1 MKKSIINNSIKAI
14 LIILTVI
21 SSLLLGLFIGRQGEK
36 NNNVIE
42 YKTKIAIVN
51 NDQGIIQEDQSFSY
65 AKEFLKPFAKDS
77 DYEFTTINN
86 AKSGIQNN
94 TYSGYLII
102 PENFSKNIASLSTT
116 KTKATL
122 LYSLNNQQPSVLE
135 NSIIKINDV
144 INTLDQNVASNYI
157 GNILNKVNDVAVNAK
172 QATDAIGENTVLI
185 NGIVAS
191 NWFKPLDIKQAQ
203 ILSINDQDL
212 KAELESL
219 GLIDENI
226 SKQINDQL
234 GPTNEHYQ
242 KIINNIETINNE
254 LNEDNYLHYSVDSL
268 PLIGDYQ
275 LKATNGQ
282 KLDVYVGRKQL
293 AIYVK
298 YQQNGLIA
306 INSAN
311 DSFSIQGV
319 ANSDNASL
327 DYNKIISNFY
337 QVLNQYDTNSIQ
349 LYGHNLVIS
358 GNNIHVVDIKGK
370 VQIIGANKV
379 VIDGNVYYPQAQP
392 NASQNIFEVA
402 FNTTTTKQAKQKN
415 PQAYLQLSASIINRL
430 HQLAMEN
437 PQMSITEALTIIN
450 SEENQLAANCLA
462 QIEDFDSIESYVNT
476 ITPKYFIDGFNQY
489 LNDQEGLEDN
499 QAVALNPNKQDYIV
513 NISGP
518 EIVKDTVNVS
528 NNIIINDNQIFNQD
542 LINQSLNDIIVD
554 FETLIK
560 NGIKGI
566 DYTFINTL
574 NHNIYLNVNSLTN
587 NVNQQI
593 QVNDQINQD
602 NLNLIQDYE
611 QSLNQTISD
620 NIDNLKQVVV
630 ANNNTTISVFDNLG
644 NELDYMKH
652 GNTIDDS
659 AVDFIVSSIDSQLDN
674 IESNK
679 NVERSKSNKVKVY
692 SLMGGGLILAI
703 GGVSY
708 VIYRQKQED

>member
-1 MKKSIINNSIKAI
+1 MQKSIINNSIKAI
-14 LIILTVI
+14 LIILVVI

-36 NNNVIE
+36 NNNVLE

-51 NDQGIIQEDQSFSY
+51 NDQGISQEDQSFGY
-65 AKEFLKPFAKDS
+65 AKELLKPFTKDS
-77 DYEFTTINN
+77 AYEFTTIDS
-86 AKSGIQNN
+86 AKSGLQNN
-94 TYSGYLII
+94 KYSGYLIV
-102 PENFSKNIASLSTT
+102 PENFSKNITSLSTT

-144 INTLDQNVASNYI
+144 INTLDQNVASNYVS
-157 GNILNKVNDVAVNAK
+157 NILNNVNNVSVNAK
-172 QATDAIGENTVLI
+172 RATDAISENTVLI

-191 NWFKPLDIKQAQ
+191 NWFRPLDIKQAQ
-203 ILSINDQDL
+203 ILSINDQSL

-226 SKQINDQL
+226 TKQINDQL

-254 LNEDNYLHYSVDSL
+254 LNEENYLHYSVDSL

-275 LKATNGQ
+275 LKATNGNN
-282 KLDVYVGRKQL
+282 LDVYVGRKQL
-293 AIYVK
+293 SIYVK
-298 YQQNGLIA
+298 YPQSGLIA
-306 INSAN
+306 INSAK

-379 VIDGNVYYPQAQP
+379 VIDGNVYYPQTQSDP
-392 NASQNIFEVA
+392 SQNVFEVV
-402 FNTTTTKQAKQKN
+402 FNTTTTKQANQKN
-415 PQAYLQLSASIINRL
+415 PQPYLELSASIISRL
-430 HQLAMEN
+430 HQLAVEN

-450 SEENQLAANCLA
+450 SEENQLTANCLA
-462 QIEDFDSIESYVNT
+462 QIDDFDSIESYVNT

-489 LNDQEGLEDN
+489 LNDQEGLDDN
-499 QAVALNPNKQDYIV
+499 QAVALNPNKDDYIV

-518 EIVKDTVNVS
+518 EIVKDTVSVS

-542 LINQSLNDIIVD
+542 LINQSLNNIIVD

-574 NHNIYLNVNSLTN
+574 NHNIDLNVNSLTN

-593 QVNDQINQD
+593 QANDQINQD
-602 NLNLIQDYE
+602 NLNQIHDYE
-611 QSLNQTISD
+611 QYLNQNISD
-620 NIDNLKQVVV
+620 NIDKLKQVVV
-630 ANNNTTISVFDNLG
+630 ANNNTTIRVFDNLG

-659 AVDFIVSSIDSQLDN
+659 AVDFIVSSIDSQLEN

-679 NVERSKSNKVKVY
+679 DVERSKSNKVIVY
-692 SLMGGGLILAI
+692 SLIGVGLIIAI

>member
-1 MKKSIINNSIKAI
+1 MKQKTSNIIIKTGLVI
-14 LIILTVI
+14 LVIIA
-21 SSLLLGLFIGRQGEK
+21 SLLLGFLIGRQNQIKPET
-36 NNNVIE
+36 IE
-42 YKTKIAIVN
+42 YETKIAIVN
-51 NDQGIIQEDQSFSY
+51 NDQGVSEHGETIFY
-65 AKEFLKPFAKDS
+65 TREFLKPFTTNS
-77 DYEFTTINN
+77 VYEFTTINN
-86 AKSGIQNN
+86 AKSGLQNN

-144 INTLDQNVASNYI
+144 INTLDQNVASNYVS
-157 GNILNKVNDVAVNAK
+157 NILNNVNNVSVNAK
-172 QATDAIGENTVLI
+172 QATDAISENTVLI

-203 ILSINDQDL
+203 ILSLNDQSL

-226 SKQINDQL
+226 TKQINDQL

-254 LNEDNYLHYSVDSL
+254 LNEENYLHYSVDSL

-282 KLDVYVGRKQL
+282 KLDVYVGRKRL
-293 AIYVK
+293 SIYVK
-298 YQQNGLIA
+298 YPQSGLIA
-306 INSAN
+306 INYAN

-392 NASQNIFEVA
+392 NANQNLFEVV
-402 FNTTTTKQAKQKN
+402 FNTARTKQANHKN
-415 PQAYLQLSASIINRL
+415 PQPYLQLSASIINRL
-430 HQLAMEN
+430 HQLAVEN

-450 SEENQLAANCLA
+450 SEENQLAANCLV

-489 LNDQEGLEDN
+489 LNDQEGLDDN
-499 QAVALNPNKQDYIV
+499 QAIALNPNKEDYIV

-542 LINQSLNDIIVD
+542 LINQSLNNIIVN

-574 NHNIYLNVNSLTN
+574 NHNIDLNVNNLTN
-587 NVNQQI
+587 NFNQQI

-602 NLNLIQDYE
+602 NLNQIHDYE
-611 QSLNQTISD
+611 QYLNQNISD
-620 NIDNLKQVVV
+620 NIDNLKQVVI

-679 NVERSKSNKVKVY
+679 DVERSKSNKVIVY
-692 SLMGGGLILAI
+692 SLIGVGLIIAI

>member
-1 MKKSIINNSIKAI
+1 MKQKTSNIIVKTGLAI
-14 LIILTVI
+14 LVIIA
-21 SSLLLGLFIGRQGEK
+21 SLLLGFLIGRQNQIKPET
-36 NNNVIE
+36 IE
-42 YKTKIAIVN
+42 YETKIAIVN
-51 NDQGIIQEDQSFSY
+51 NDQGISKDGETIY
-65 AKEFLKPFAKDS
+65 YTKEFLKPFTTNS
-77 DYEFTTINN
+77 VYEFTTINN
-86 AKSGIQNN
+86 AKSGLQNN

-144 INTLDQNVASNYI
+144 INTLDQNVASNYV
-157 GNILNKVNDVAVNAK
+157 GNILNNVNDVAVNAK
-172 QATDAIGENTVLI
+172 QATDAISENTVLI

-203 ILSINDQDL
+203 ILSINDQNL

-219 GLIDENI
+219 GLINENI
-226 SKQINDQL
+226 TKQINDQL

-254 LNEDNYLHYSVDSL
+254 LGVENYLHYSVDSL

-275 LKATNGQ
+275 LKATNGNN
-282 KLDVYVGRKQL
+282 LDVYVGRKQL
-293 AIYVK
+293 SIYVK
-298 YQQNGLIA
+298 YPQSGLIA
-306 INSAN
+306 INSAK

-337 QVLNQYDTNSIQ
+337 EVLNQYDTNSIQ
-349 LYGHNLVIS
+349 LYGHNLVIC

-370 VQIIGANKV
+370 VQIKGANKV
-379 VIDGNVYYPQAQP
+379 VIDGNVYYPQTQSDP
-392 NASQNIFEVA
+392 SQNVFEVV
-402 FNTTTTKQAKQKN
+402 FNTTTTKQANQKN
-415 PQAYLQLSASIINRL
+415 PQPYLELSASIISRL
-430 HQLAMEN
+430 LQLAVEN

-450 SEENQLAANCLA
+450 SEENQLSANCLA

-489 LNDQEGLEDN
+489 LNDQEGLDDN
-499 QAVALNPNKQDYIV
+499 QAIALNPNKQDYIV

-518 EIVKDTVNVS
+518 EIVKDTVSVS

-542 LINQSLNDIIVD
+542 LINQSLNNIIVD

-566 DYTFINTL
+566 DYNFINTL
-574 NHNIYLNVNSLTN
+574 NNNIDLHVNSLTN

-602 NLNLIQDYE
+602 NLNQIHDYE
-611 QSLNQTISD
+611 QSLNQNISD
-620 NIDNLKQVVV
+620 NIDKLKQVVV

-679 NVERSKSNKVKVY
+679 DVERSKTNKVIVY
-692 SLMGGGLILAI
+692 SLIGVGLIIAI

>member
-1 MKKSIINNSIKAI
+1 MKQKTSNIIIKTGLAI
-14 LIILTVI
+14 LVIIA
-21 SSLLLGLFIGRQGEK
+21 SLLLGFLIGRQNQIKPET
-36 NNNVIE
+36 IE
-42 YKTKIAIVN
+42 YETKIAIVN
-51 NDQGIIQEDQSFSY
+51 NDHGISEDGETIYY
-65 AKEFLKPFAKDS
+65 AKEFLKPFS
-77 DYEFTTINN
+77 TNSFYEFTTIDS
-86 AKSGIQNN
+86 AKSGIKNN
-94 TYSGYLII
+94 KYSGYLII
-102 PENFSKNIASLSTT
+102 PENFSKNITSLSTT
-116 KTKATL
+116 KTKARL
-122 LYSLNNQQPSVLE
+122 LYSLNNQQSGVLE
-135 NSIIKINDV
+135 NSIIKVNDV

-157 GNILNKVNDVAVNAK
+157 GNILNNVNDVAVNAK

-226 SKQINDQL
+226 TKQINNQL

-254 LNEDNYLHYSVDSL
+254 LNEENYLHYSVDSL

-275 LKATNGQ
+275 LKATNEQ
-282 KLDVYVGRKQL
+282 NLDVYVGRKQL
-293 AIYVK
+293 AVYVK
-298 YQQNGLIA
+298 YPPSGLIA
-306 INSAN
+306 INNAD

-392 NASQNIFEVA
+392 NASQNIFEVV
-402 FNTTTTKQAKQKN
+402 FNTTTTKQSNQKN
-415 PQAYLQLSASIINRL
+415 PQPYLQLSAAIINRL
-430 HQLAMEN
+430 HQLAVEN

-450 SEENQLAANCLA
+450 SEENQLAANCLT

-489 LNDQEGLEDN
+489 LNDQEGLDYN
-499 QAVALNPNKQDYIV
+499 QAIALNPNKDDYIV

-542 LINQSLNDIIVD
+542 LINQSLNNIIVD

-574 NHNIYLNVNSLTN
+574 NHNIDLNVDSLTN

-593 QVNDQINQD
+593 QVNEQINLD
-602 NLNLIQDYE
+602 NLNQIHDYE

-674 IESNK
+674 LESNK
-679 NVERSKSNKVKVY
+679 DVERSKSNKVIVY
-692 SLMGGGLILAI
+692 SLIGVGLIIAI

>member
-1 MKKSIINNSIKAI
+1 MQKSIINNSIKAI
-14 LIILTVI
+14 LIILVVI

-36 NNNVIE
+36 NNNVLE

-51 NDQGIIQEDQSFSY
+51 NDQGISQEDQSFGY
-65 AKEFLKPFAKDS
+65 AKEFLKPFTKDS
-77 DYEFTTINN
+77 AYEFTTIDS
-86 AKSGIQNN
+86 AKSGLQNN
-94 TYSGYLII
+94 KYSGYLIV
-102 PENFSKNIASLSTT
+102 PENFSKNITSLSTT

-144 INTLDQNVASNYI
+144 INTLDQNVASNYVS
-157 GNILNKVNDVAVNAK
+157 NILNNVNNVSVNAK
-172 QATDAIGENTVLI
+172 RATDAISENTVLI

-191 NWFKPLDIKQAQ
+191 NWFRPLDIKQAQ
-203 ILSINDQDL
+203 ILSLNDQNL

-219 GLIDENI
+219 GLINDNI
-226 SKQINDQL
+226 TKQINDQL

-254 LNEDNYLHYSVDSL
+254 LSEENYLHYSVDSL

-275 LKATNGQ
+275 LKARNGNN
-282 KLDVYVGRKQL
+282 LDVYVGRKQL
-293 AIYVK
+293 SIYVK
-298 YQQNGLIA
+298 YPQNGLIA
-306 INSAN
+306 INSAK

-349 LYGHNLVIS
+349 LYGHNLVIC

-370 VQIIGANKV
+370 VKIKGANKV
-379 VIDGNVYYPQAQP
+379 VIDGNVYYPQTQSDP
-392 NASQNIFEVA
+392 SQNVFEVV
-402 FNTTTTKQAKQKN
+402 FNTTTTKQANQKN
-415 PQAYLQLSASIINRL
+415 PQPYLELSASIISRL
-430 HQLAMEN
+430 HQLAVEY

-450 SEENQLAANCLA
+450 SEENQLTANCLA
-462 QIEDFDSIESYVNT
+462 QIDDFDSIESYVNT

-489 LNDQEGLEDN
+489 LNDQEGLDDN
-499 QAVALNPNKQDYIV
+499 QAVALNPNKDDYIV

-518 EIVKDTVNVS
+518 EIVKDTVSVS

-542 LINQSLNDIIVD
+542 LINQLLNNIIVD

-574 NHNIYLNVNSLTN
+574 NHNIDLNVNSLTN

-593 QVNDQINQD
+593 QANDQINQD
-602 NLNLIQDYE
+602 NLNQIHDYE
-611 QSLNQTISD
+611 QYLNQNISD
-620 NIDNLKQVVV
+620 NIDKLKQVVV
-630 ANNNTTISVFDNLG
+630 ANNNTTIRVFDNLG

-659 AVDFIVSSIDSQLDN
+659 AVDFIVSSIDSQLEN

-679 NVERSKSNKVKVY
+679 DVERSKSNKVIVY
-692 SLMGGGLILAI
+692 SLIGVGLIIAI

>member
-1 MKKSIINNSIKAI
+1 MKQKTSNIIIKTGLVI
-14 LIILTVI
+14 LVIIA
-21 SSLLLGLFIGRQGEK
+21 SLLLGFLIGRHNQNK
-36 NNNVIE
+36 PKTIE
-42 YKTKIAIVN
+42 LETKIAIVN
-51 NDQGIIQEDQSFSY
+51 NDQGISKGGETIY
-65 AKEFLKPFAKDS
+65 YTKEFLKPFTTNS
-77 DYEFTTINN
+77 DYEFTTIDS

-94 TYSGYLII
+94 KYSGYLII
-102 PENFSKNIASLSTT
+102 PESFSKNIASLSTT

-144 INTLDQNVASNYI
+144 INTLDQNIASNYI
-157 GNILNKVNDVAVNAK
+157 GNILNNVNDVAVNAK
-172 QATDAIGENTVLI
+172 QATDAISENTVLI

-203 ILSINDQDL
+203 ILSLNDQNL

-226 SKQINDQL
+226 TKQINDQL

-242 KIINNIETINNE
+242 KVINNIESINNE
-254 LNEDNYLHYSVDSL
+254 LSEENYLHYSVDSL

-275 LKATNGQ
+275 LKATNDQ
-282 KLDVYVGRKQL
+282 NLDVYVGRKQL
-293 AIYVK
+293 SIYVK
-298 YQQNGLIA
+298 YPQSGLIA
-306 INSAN
+306 INSTN
-311 DSFSIQGV
+311 DSFSVQGV

-370 VQIIGANKV
+370 VKIIGANKV
-379 VIDGNVYYPQAQP
+379 VIDGNVYYPQTQP
-392 NASQNIFEVA
+392 DPSQNILEVV

-415 PQAYLQLSASIINRL
+415 PQPYLQLSASIINRL
-430 HQLAMEN
+430 HQLAAEN
-437 PQMSITEALTIIN
+437 PQMSITDALTIIN

-489 LNDQEGLEDN
+489 LNDQEGIDDN
-499 QAVALNPNKQDYIV
+499 QAIALNPNKEDYIV

-518 EIVKDTVNVS
+518 EIVKDTVSVS

-542 LINQSLNDIIVD
+542 LINQSLNNIIVD

-574 NHNIYLNVNSLTN
+574 NNNIDVNVNSLTN

-593 QVNDQINQD
+593 QVNDQINRD
-602 NLNLIQDYE
+602 NINQIHDYE
-611 QSLNQTISD
+611 QSLNQSISD
-620 NIDNLKQVVV
+620 NIDKLKQVVV
-630 ANNNTTISVFDNLG
+630 TNNNTTIRVFDNLG

-659 AVDFIVSSIDSQLDN
+659 AIDFIVSSIDSQLDN

-679 NVERSKSNKVKVY
+679 DIDRSKSNKGVVY
-692 SLMGGGLILAI
+692 SLMGVGLILAI

>member
-1 MKKSIINNSIKAI
+1 MKKSIINNYIKAI
-14 LIILTVI
+14 LIILTLI
-21 SSLLLGLFIGRQGEK
+21 SSLLLGLFIGRRGEK

-51 NDQGIIQEDQSFSY
+51 NDQGISQEDQSFSY
-65 AKEFLKPFAKDS
+65 AKEFLKPFTKDS
-77 DYEFTTINN
+77 VYEFTTIDS
-86 AKSGIQNN
+86 AKSGLQNN

-144 INTLDQNVASNYI
+144 INTLDQNVASNYVS
-157 GNILNKVNDVAVNAK
+157 NILNNVNNVSVNAK
-172 QATDAIGENTVLI
+172 QATDAISENTVLI

-203 ILSINDQDL
+203 ILSINDQNL

-219 GLIDENI
+219 GFIDENI
-226 SKQINDQL
+226 TKQINDQL

-254 LNEDNYLHYSVDSL
+254 LSEENYLHYSVDSL

-275 LKATNGQ
+275 LKATNGNN
-282 KLDVYVGRKQL
+282 LDVHIGRKQL
-293 AIYVK
+293 SIYVK
-298 YQQNGLIA
+298 YPQNGLIA

-370 VQIIGANKV
+370 VKIIGANKV
-379 VIDGNVYYPQAQP
+379 VIDGSVYYPQAQP

-402 FNTTTTKQAKQKN
+402 FNATTTKQANHKN
-415 PQAYLQLSASIINRL
+415 PQPYLQLSASIINRF
-430 HQLAMEN
+430 HQLAVEN

-450 SEENQLAANCLA
+450 SEENQLSANCLA

-489 LNDQEGLEDN
+489 LNDQEGLDDN
-499 QAVALNPNKQDYIV
+499 QAIALNPNKQDYIV

-518 EIVKDTVNVS
+518 EIVKDTVSVS
-528 NNIIINDNQIFNQD
+528 NNITINDNQIFNQD
-542 LINQSLNDIIVD
+542 LINQSLNNIIVD

-574 NHNIYLNVNSLTN
+574 NNNIDLHVNSLTN

-602 NLNLIQDYE
+602 NLNQIHDYE
-611 QSLNQTISD
+611 QSLNQNISD
-620 NIDNLKQVVV
+620 NIDKLKQVVV
-630 ANNNTTISVFDNLG
+630 ANNNKTISVFDNLG

-679 NVERSKSNKVKVY
+679 DVERSKTNKVIVY
-692 SLMGGGLILAI
+692 SLIGVGLIIAI

>member
-1 MKKSIINNSIKAI
+1 MKQKTSNIIIKTGLAI
-14 LIILTVI
+14 LVIIA
-21 SSLLLGLFIGRQGEK
+21 SLLLGFLIGRQNQIIPET
-36 NNNVIE
+36 IE
-42 YKTKIAIVN
+42 HETKIAIVN
-51 NDQGIIQEDQSFSY
+51 NDQGMSEDGETIYYS
-65 AKEFLKPFAKDS
+65 KEFLKTFTTNS
-77 DYEFTTINN
+77 VYEFTTINN
-86 AKSGIQNN
+86 AKSGLQNN

-122 LYSLNNQQPSVLE
+122 LYSLNSQQPSVLE

-157 GNILNKVNDVAVNAK
+157 GNILNNVNDVAVNAK

-203 ILSINDQDL
+203 ILSINDQNL

-219 GLIDENI
+219 GLINENI
-226 SKQINDQL
+226 TKQINDQL

-254 LNEDNYLHYSVDSL
+254 LNEENYLHYSVDSL

-275 LKATNGQ
+275 LKATNGNN
-282 KLDVYVGRKQL
+282 LDVYVGRKQL
-293 AIYVK
+293 TIYVK
-298 YQQNGLIA
+298 YPPSGLIA

-370 VQIIGANKV
+370 VKIIGANKV
-379 VIDGNVYYPQAQP
+379 VIDGNVYYPQTQP
-392 NASQNIFEVA
+392 DSSQNIFEVV

-430 HQLAMEN
+430 HQLAVEN

-450 SEENQLAANCLA
+450 SEENQLSANCLA
-462 QIEDFDSIESYVNT
+462 QIDDFVSIESYVNT

-489 LNDQEGLEDN
+489 LNDQEGLGDN
-499 QAVALNPNKQDYIV
+499 QAIALNPNKKDYIV

-542 LINQSLNDIIVD
+542 LINQSLNNIIVD
-554 FETLIK
+554 FKTLIK

-574 NHNIYLNVNSLTN
+574 NNNIDLHVNSLTN

-593 QVNDQINQD
+593 QVNEQINQD
-602 NLNLIQDYE
+602 NLNQIHDYE
-611 QSLNQTISD
+611 QYLNQNVSD
-620 NIDNLKQVVV
+620 HIDKLKQVVV

-659 AVDFIVSSIDSQLDN
+659 VVDFIVSSIDSQLDN

-679 NVERSKSNKVKVY
+679 DVERSKSNKVIVY
-692 SLMGGGLILAI
+692 SLIGVGLILAI

>member
-1 MKKSIINNSIKAI
+1 MKQKTSNIIVKTGLAI
-14 LIILTVI
+14 LVIIA
-21 SSLLLGLFIGRQGEK
+21 SLLLGFLIGRHNQIKPET
-36 NNNVIE
+36 IE
-42 YKTKIAIVN
+42 LETKIAIVN
-51 NDQGIIQEDQSFSY
+51 NDQGISKDGETIY
-65 AKEFLKPFAKDS
+65 YTKEFLKTFTTNS
-77 DYEFTTINN
+77 VYEFTTINN
-86 AKSGIQNN
+86 AKSGLQNN

-157 GNILNKVNDVAVNAK
+157 GNILNNVNDVAVNAK
-172 QATDAIGENTVLI
+172 QATDAISENTVLI

-203 ILSINDQDL
+203 ILSLNDQNL
-212 KAELESL
+212 KAELASL
-219 GLIDENI
+219 GLINENI
-226 SKQINDQL
+226 TKQINEQL

-254 LNEDNYLHYSVDSL
+254 LNEENYLHYSVDSL

-275 LKATNGQ
+275 LKATNGNN
-282 KLDVYVGRKQL
+282 LDVYVGRKQL
-293 AIYVK
+293 SIYVK
-298 YQQNGLIA
+298 YPQSGLIA
-306 INSAN
+306 INSAK

-337 QVLNQYDTNSIQ
+337 QVLNQYDTNSFR
-349 LYGHNLVIS
+349 LHGHNLVIS

-370 VQIIGANKV
+370 VKIIGANKV

-402 FNTTTTKQAKQKN
+402 FNATTTKQANHKN
-415 PQAYLQLSASIINRL
+415 PQPYLQLSASIINRF
-430 HQLAMEN
+430 HQLAVEN

-450 SEENQLAANCLA
+450 GEENQLAANCLA
-462 QIEDFDSIESYVNT
+462 QIDDFDSIESYVNT

-499 QAVALNPNKQDYIV
+499 QAVALNPNKEDYIV

-528 NNIIINDNQIFNQD
+528 NIIINDNQIFNQD
-542 LINQSLNDIIVD
+542 LINQSLNNIIVD

-574 NHNIYLNVNSLTN
+574 NNNIDLHVNSLTN

-602 NLNLIQDYE
+602 NLNQIHDYE
-611 QSLNQTISD
+611 QSLNQNISD
-620 NIDNLKQVVV
+620 NIDKLKQVVV

-644 NELDYMKH
+644 NDLDYMKH

-679 NVERSKSNKVKVY
+679 DVERLKSNKVIVY
-692 SLMGGGLILAI
+692 SLIGVGFIIAI

>member
-1 MKKSIINNSIKAI
+1 MKQKTSNIIIKTGLVI
-14 LIILTVI
+14 LVIIA
-21 SSLLLGLFIGRQGEK
+21 SLLLGFLIGRQNQFKPET
-36 NNNVIE
+36 IE
-42 YKTKIAIVN
+42 YETKIAIVN
-51 NDQGIIQEDQSFSY
+51 NDQGISKDGEIIYY
-65 AKEFLKPFAKDS
+65 AKEFLKPFTKDS
-77 DYEFTTINN
+77 AYEFTTTDS
-86 AKSGIQNN
+86 AKSGIKNN
-94 TYSGYLII
+94 KYSGYLII

-122 LYSLNNQQPSVLE
+122 LYSLNNQQSGVLE
-135 NSIIKINDV
+135 NSIIKVNDV

-157 GNILNKVNDVAVNAK
+157 GNILNNVNDVAVNAK
-172 QATDAIGENTVLI
+172 QATNAISENTVLI

-219 GLIDENI
+219 GLIYENI
-226 SKQINDQL
+226 TKQINNQL

-268 PLIGDYQ
+268 PLIGDYH

-293 AIYVK
+293 AVYVK
-298 YQQNGLIA
+298 YPPSGLIA
-306 INSAN
+306 INNAD

-370 VQIIGANKV
+370 VKIIGANKV
-379 VIDGNVYYPQAQP
+379 VIDGNVYYPQTQP
-392 NASQNIFEVA
+392 DPSQNIFEVV
-402 FNTTTTKQAKQKN
+402 FNTTITKQAKQKN
-415 PQAYLQLSASIINRL
+415 PQPYLQLSAAIINRL

-437 PQMSITEALTIIN
+437 TQMSITEALTIIN

-462 QIEDFDSIESYVNT
+462 QIEDFDSIESYANT

-489 LNDQEGLEDN
+489 LNDQEGLDEN
-499 QAVALNPNKQDYIV
+499 QAIALNPNKENYIV

-542 LINQSLNDIIVD
+542 LINQSLNNIIVD

-574 NHNIYLNVNSLTN
+574 NNNIDLHVNSLTN

-593 QVNDQINQD
+593 QVNDQFNQD
-602 NLNLIQDYE
+602 NLNQIHDYE
-611 QSLNQTISD
+611 QYLNQNISD
-620 NIDNLKQVVV
+620 HIDKLKQVVV

-644 NELDYMKH
+644 NELDYMKR

-659 AVDFIVSSIDSQLDN
+659 AIGFIVSSIDSQLDN

-679 NVERSKSNKVKVY
+679 DVERSKSNKVIVY
-692 SLMGGGLILAI
+692 SLIGVGLILAI

>member
-1 MKKSIINNSIKAI
+1 MKQKTSNIIIKIGLAI
-14 LIILTVI
+14 LVIIA
-21 SSLLLGLFIGRQGEK
+21 SLLLGFLIGRHNQIKPET
-36 NNNVIE
+36 IE
-42 YKTKIAIVN
+42 LETKIAIVN
-51 NDQGIIQEDQSFSY
+51 NDQGISEHGETIYY
-65 AKEFLKPFAKDS
+65 AKEFLKPFTTNS
-77 DYEFTTINN
+77 VYEFTTINN
-86 AKSGIQNN
+86 AKSGLQNN

-122 LYSLNNQQPSVLE
+122 LYSLNNQQLSVLE

-157 GNILNKVNDVAVNAK
+157 GNILNNVNDVAVNAK
-172 QATDAIGENTVLI
+172 QATDAISENTVLI

-203 ILSINDQDL
+203 ILSFNDQSL

-219 GLIDENI
+219 GLIDKNI
-226 SKQINDQL
+226 TKQINNQL

-254 LNEDNYLHYSVDSL
+254 LGEENYLHYSVDSL

-275 LKATNGQ
+275 LKATNEQ
-282 KLDVYVGRKQL
+282 NLDVYVGRKQL
-293 AIYVK
+293 SIYVK
-298 YQQNGLIA
+298 YPQNGLIA
-306 INSAN
+306 INSAK

-379 VIDGNVYYPQAQP
+379 VIDGNVYYPQTQP
-392 NASQNIFEVA
+392 DPSQNIFEVV
-402 FNTTTTKQAKQKN
+402 FNTTTTKQANQKN
-415 PQAYLQLSASIINRL
+415 PQPYLELSASIISRL
-430 HQLAMEN
+430 HQLAVEN

-450 SEENQLAANCLA
+450 SEENQLTANCLA
-462 QIEDFDSIESYVNT
+462 QIDDFDSIESYVNT

-489 LNDQEGLEDN
+489 LNDQEGLDYN
-499 QAVALNPNKQDYIV
+499 QAIALNPNKDDYIV

-518 EIVKDTVNVS
+518 EIVKDTVSVS

-542 LINQSLNDIIVD
+542 LINQLLNNIIVD

-566 DYTFINTL
+566 GYTFINTL
-574 NHNIYLNVNSLTN
+574 NNNIDLHVNSLTN

-593 QVNDQINQD
+593 QINDQINQD
-602 NLNLIQDYE
+602 NLNQIHDYE
-611 QSLNQTISD
+611 QYLNQNISD
-620 NIDNLKQVVV
+620 NIDKLKQVVV
-630 ANNNTTISVFDNLG
+630 ANNNTTIRVFDNLG

-679 NVERSKSNKVKVY
+679 DVERSKSNKVIVY
-692 SLMGGGLILAI
+692 SLIGVGLILAI

>member
-1 MKKSIINNSIKAI
+1 MKQKTSNIIVKTGLAI
-14 LIILTVI
+14 LVIIA
-21 SSLLLGLFIGRQGEK
+21 SLLLGFLIGRYNQIKTET
-36 NNNVIE
+36 IE
-42 YKTKIAIVN
+42 LETKIAIVN
-51 NDQGIIQEDQSFSY
+51 NDQGISKDGETIYY
-65 AKEFLKPFAKDS
+65 AKEFLKPFTTNS
-77 DYEFTTINN
+77 VYEFTTINN
-86 AKSGIQNN
+86 AKSGLQNN

-144 INTLDQNVASNYI
+144 INTLDQNVASNYVS
-157 GNILNKVNDVAVNAK
+157 NILNNVNNVSVNAK
-172 QATDAIGENTVLI
+172 QATDAISENTVLI

-203 ILSINDQDL
+203 ILSINDQNL

-219 GLIDENI
+219 GLINENI
-226 SKQINDQL
+226 TKQINDQL
-234 GPTNEHYQ
+234 GPTNDHYQ

-254 LNEDNYLHYSVDSL
+254 LSEENYLHYSVDSL

-275 LKATNGQ
+275 LKARNGNN
-282 KLDVYVGRKQL
+282 LDVYVGRKQL
-293 AIYVK
+293 SIYVK
-298 YQQNGLIA
+298 YPQNGLIA
-306 INSAN
+306 INSAK

-337 QVLNQYDTNSIQ
+337 QVLNQYDTNSFR
-349 LYGHNLVIS
+349 LHGHNLVIS

-370 VQIIGANKV
+370 VKIIGANKV

-402 FNTTTTKQAKQKN
+402 FNATTTKQANHKN
-415 PQAYLQLSASIINRL
+415 PQPYLQLSASIINRF
-430 HQLAMEN
+430 HQLAVEN

-450 SEENQLAANCLA
+450 GEENQLAANCLA
-462 QIEDFDSIESYVNT
+462 QIDDFDSIESYVNT

-499 QAVALNPNKQDYIV
+499 QAVALNPNKEDYIV

-528 NNIIINDNQIFNQD
+528 NIIINDNQIFNQD
-542 LINQSLNDIIVD
+542 LINQSLNNIIVD

-574 NHNIYLNVNSLTN
+574 NNNIDLHVNSLTN

-602 NLNLIQDYE
+602 NLNQIHDYE
-611 QSLNQTISD
+611 QSLNQNISD
-620 NIDNLKQVVV
+620 NIDKLKQVVV
-630 ANNNTTISVFDNLG
+630 TNNNTTISVFDNLG
-644 NELDYMKH
+644 NDLDYMKH

-679 NVERSKSNKVKVY
+679 DVERLKSNKVIVY
-692 SLMGGGLILAI
+692 SLIGVGLIIAI

>member
-1 MKKSIINNSIKAI
+1 MIN
-14 LIILTVI
+14 
-21 SSLLLGLFIGRQGEK
+21 
-36 NNNVIE
+36 
-42 YKTKIAIVN
+42 
-51 NDQGIIQEDQSFSY
+51 
-65 AKEFLKPFAKDS
+65 
-77 DYEFTTINN
+77 
-86 AKSGIQNN
+86 
-94 TYSGYLII
+94 
-102 PENFSKNIASLSTT
+102 
-116 KTKATL
+116 
-122 LYSLNNQQPSVLE
+122 
-135 NSIIKINDV
+135 
-144 INTLDQNVASNYI
+144 
-157 GNILNKVNDVAVNAK
+157 
-172 QATDAIGENTVLI
+172 
-185 NGIVAS
+185 
-191 NWFKPLDIKQAQ
+191 
-203 ILSINDQDL
+203 
-212 KAELESL
+212 
-219 GLIDENI
+219 ENI
-226 SKQINDQL
+226 TKQINDQL
-234 GPTNEHYQ
+234 GPTNEQYQ

-254 LNEDNYLHYSVDSL
+254 LSEENYLHYSVDSL

-275 LKATNGQ
+275 LNATNGNN
-282 KLDVYVGRKQL
+282 LDVYVGRKQL
-293 AIYVK
+293 SIYVK
-298 YQQNGLIA
+298 YPQNGLIA

-370 VQIIGANKV
+370 VKIIGANKV
-379 VIDGNVYYPQAQP
+379 VIDGNVYYPQTQP
-392 NASQNIFEVA
+392 DPSQNIFEVV
-402 FNTTTTKQAKQKN
+402 FNTTTTKQAKQQN
-415 PQAYLQLSASIINRL
+415 PQAYLQLSAAIINRL
-430 HQLAMEN
+430 HQLAVEN

-450 SEENQLAANCLA
+450 SEENQLTAKCLA

-489 LNDQEGLEDN
+489 LNDQEGIDDN
-499 QAVALNPNKQDYIV
+499 QEIALNPNKDDYIV

-518 EIVKDTVNVS
+518 EIVKDTVSVS

-542 LINQSLNDIIVD
+542 LINQSLNNIIVD

-566 DYTFINTL
+566 DYTFIKTL
-574 NHNIYLNVNSLTN
+574 NNNIDVNVNSLTN

-602 NLNLIQDYE
+602 NLNQIHDYE
-611 QSLNQTISD
+611 QYLNQNISD
-620 NIDNLKQVVV
+620 NIDKLKQVVV
-630 ANNNTTISVFDNLG
+630 ANNNTTIRVFDNLDI
-644 NELDYMKH
+644 ELDYMKH

-659 AVDFIVSSIDSQLDN
+659 AIDFIVSSIDSQLEN

-679 NVERSKSNKVKVY
+679 DVERSKSNNVIVY
-692 SLMGGGLILAI
+692 SLIGVGLILAI

>member
-1 MKKSIINNSIKAI
+1 MKQKTCNIIVKTGLAI
-14 LIILTVI
+14 LVIIA
-21 SSLLLGLFIGRQGEK
+21 SLLLGFLIGRHNQIKPET
-36 NNNVIE
+36 IE
-42 YKTKIAIVN
+42 LETKIAIVN
-51 NDQGIIQEDQSFSY
+51 NDQGISKDGETIY
-65 AKEFLKPFAKDS
+65 YTKEFLKPFTTNS
-77 DYEFTTINN
+77 VYEFTTINN
-86 AKSGIQNN
+86 AKRGLQNN

-135 NSIIKINDV
+135 HSIIKINDV
-144 INTLDQNVASNYI
+144 INTLDQNVASNYV
-157 GNILNKVNDVAVNAK
+157 GNILNNVNDVAVNAK
-172 QATDAIGENTVLI
+172 QATDAISENTVLI

-203 ILSINDQDL
+203 ILSLNDQSL

-219 GLIDENI
+219 GLIDDNI
-226 SKQINDQL
+226 TKQINDQL

-254 LNEDNYLHYSVDSL
+254 LNEENYLHYSVDSL

-282 KLDVYVGRKQL
+282 KLDVYVGRKRL
-293 AIYVK
+293 SIYVK
-298 YQQNGLIA
+298 YPQSGLIA

-358 GNNIHVVDIKGK
+358 GNNIRVVDIKGK
-370 VQIIGANKV
+370 VKITGANKV
-379 VIDGNVYYPQAQP
+379 VIDGNVYYPQTQP
-392 NASQNIFEVA
+392 DPSQNIFEVV
-402 FNTTTTKQAKQKN
+402 FNTTTTKQANQKN
-415 PQAYLQLSASIINRL
+415 PQPHLQLSAAIINRF
-430 HQLAMEN
+430 HQLAVEN

-450 SEENQLAANCLA
+450 SEENQLTANCLA
-462 QIEDFDSIESYVNT
+462 QIDDFDSIESYVNT
-476 ITPKYFIDGFNQY
+476 ITQNTYDGFNQY
-489 LNDQEGLEDN
+489 LNDQEGIDDN
-499 QAVALNPNKQDYIV
+499 QAIALNPNKQDYIV

-518 EIVKDTVNVS
+518 EIVKDTVNIS
-528 NNIIINDNQIFNQD
+528 NNIIINDNQIFKQD
-542 LINQSLNDIIVD
+542 LINQSLNYIIVD

-566 DYTFINTL
+566 DYTSINTL
-574 NHNIYLNVNSLTN
+574 NNNIDLHVNSLTN
-587 NVNQQI
+587 NFNQQI

-602 NLNLIQDYE
+602 NLNQIHDYE
-611 QSLNQTISD
+611 QYLNQNIGD
-620 NIDNLKQVVV
+620 HIDNLKQVVV

-644 NELDYMKH
+644 NELDYMKR

-659 AVDFIVSSIDSQLDN
+659 AIDFIVSSIDSQLDN

-679 NVERSKSNKVKVY
+679 DVERSKSNKVIVY
-692 SLMGGGLILAI
+692 SLIGVGLIIAI